1 MIYLTSWLW
10 YIQSCKALPVQSSVK
25 IKPKSSV
32 WLKRDLGSMHSECP
46 CAKTASIVLQ
56 HSSSVNIKV
65 FQLFDLA
72 ASLSAKRAAIIL

>member
-10 YIQSCKALPVQSSVK
+10 YIQSCKALQVQSSVK

-46 CAKTASIVLQ
+46 CTKTASTVLQ
-56 HSSSVNIKV
+56 HSSCGHQGFSTLRLGCITI
-65 FQLFDLA
+65 
-72 ASLSAKRAAIIL
+72 S